1 MRLLRKPTAVTVH
14 PMPTPHPPQRAFGP
28 RTPATARTRPG
39 RLAIA
44 LAACWALAAC
54 TTTPYERQHDLV
66 QLSTSHEAWVKRQAL
81 AAAAAPPIY
90 RIQIGDVMDLRFRRG
105 GSELNESL
113 TVRPDGRVT
122 LPSVGEQHAAG
133 LTPAEL
139 TREIEARYAGLLRDP
154 RLDLMMRQMQ
164 PQRVFVGGEVTRPGE
179 LRLSG
184 PTSLLQAI
192 VQAGDFTPDAERAS
206 VIVVRQRGTAEPEY
220 IRVDFGSAIVRRL
233 AQARESPCAD
243 TNPLA
248 CPGAEPLRPEAFMLD
263 PMDLVI
269 VPKGSVAG
277 VAQFFDR
284 YVGQI
289 LPLWRNFGINA
300 SYILN
305 RDTVVVPDT
314 R

>member
-1 MRLLRKPTAVTVH
+1 
-14 PMPTPHPPQRAFGP
+14 MPKPHPPHCFLGLRSVASRRIQPGLLA
-28 RTPATARTRPG
+28 PAV
-39 RLAIA
+39 LC
-44 LAACWALAAC
+44 CWALSAC
-54 TTTPYERQHDLV
+54 TTTPFERQHDLV
-66 QLSTSHEAWVKRQAL
+66 QQSTSHEAWARRQAL
-81 AAAAAPPIY
+81 GTATTPPIY
-90 RIQIGDVMDLRFRRG
+90 RIQIGDVMDMRFRRG
-105 GSELNESL
+105 ASELNETL

-139 TREIEARYAGLLRDP
+139 TLEIERRYAGLLRDP
-154 RLDLMMRQMQ
+154 RVDLLMRQAQ
-164 PQRVFVGGEVTRPGE
+164 PQRVFVGGEVARPGE

-233 AQARESPCAD
+233 AQARESPCSD
-243 TNPLA
+243 SNPLA

-277 VAQFFDR
+277 VAQFFER

-289 LPLWRNFGINA
+289 LPMWRNFGINA